1 MGSFPDAFGHAL
13 HDYLQSMEEGIFFI
27 IERDD
32 GLLDVLGSQSYFAE
46 YEEWPAHHQ
55 GAMSYVRG
63 RVLDIGCGAGRHA
76 LHLQSQGFDVLGIDE
91 SPLAIEVCKTR
102 GLQKARVLSI
112 TQASRKLGTFDTIL
126 LMGNNFGLLG
136 SLKRAGWLLRR
147 FHSLTS
153 ARGRIIA
160 ETLDPYPTQDPMHLE
175 YQQHNRERGRAG
187 GQVRIR
193 VRYRKYVNP
202 WFDYWFAPKDEMQRL
217 LKGTGWTVQRFLD
230 SDDLRYVAIIE
241 KEMV

>member
-1 MGSFPDAFGHAL
+1 MGSFHDAFGHAL
-13 HDYLQSMEEGIFFI
+13 HDFLQGQEEDILFI
-27 IERDD
+27 IERED

-46 YEEWPAHHQ
+46 YGEWPAHHQ
-55 GAMSYVRG
+55 EAMSYVRG

-76 LHLQSQGFDVLGIDE
+76 LYLQSQGLNVLGIDE
-91 SPLAIEVCKTR
+91 SPMAIEVCKTR
-102 GLQKARVLSI
+102 GLQKAQVLSV

-126 LMGNNFGLLG
+126 LMGNNLGLLA
-136 SLKRAGWLLRR
+136 SPERAGWLLRR

-160 ETLDPYPTQDPMHLE
+160 ESLDPYPTQDPLHLE
-175 YQQHNRERGRAG
+175 YHQYNRERGRAA

-202 WFDYWFAPKDEMQRL
+202 WFDYWFVSKDEMERL
-217 LKGTGWTVQRFLD
+217 LEGTGWIVRHYLD
-230 SDDLRYVAIIE
+230 SDDARYVAIIE
-241 KEMV
+241 KKV